1 MRIWVQSKG
10 AVGGRVGLVE
20 VTLLR
25 DDNKVRKLKYNLIAA
40 REQGHHT
47 LATYG
52 GAYSNHIR
60 ATAIAGRAHGFRTVG
75 IIRGEEHL
83 PLNPVL
89 QTAVEHGMR
98 LSYMDRQAYRRKDV
112 PADLGP
118 CYLLPEGG
126 SNELAVRGCAEL
138 GAELD
143 GFDVVAVPVGTGGT
157 LAGLA
162 ASLKAGLA
170 LGFSVLK
177 GGEFLRGDVAELQR
191 RTYGEVRGN
200 WRIETGFHCG
210 GYAKTTPELLDFL
223 DEFEARQGIR
233 PDPVY
238 TGKML
243 YGLSQLDF
251 PSGTR
256 VCAILTTG

>member
-1 MRIWVQSKG
+1 
-10 AVGGRVGLVE
+10 VE
-20 VTLLR
+20 LHLR
-25 DDNKVRKLKYNLIAA
+25 FDDNKARKLKYNLVAA
-40 REQGHHT
+40 REQGHDT

-52 GAYSNHIR
+52 GAFSNHIR
-60 ATAIAGRAHGFRTVG
+60 ATAIAGQAHGFKTVG

-89 QTAVEHGMR
+89 RTAVEHGMR
-98 LSYMDRQAYRRKDV
+98 LSYLDRSAYRRKEIPD
-112 PADLGP
+112 DLGP

-138 GAELD
+138 GAQID
-143 GFDVVAVPVGTGGT
+143 GFDVVAVPVATGGT

-162 ASLKAGLA
+162 AGLEHGLA

-177 GGEFLRGDVAELQR
+177 GGDFLTGRVAEHQR
-191 RTYGEVRGN
+191 RTYGEVRGS

-210 GYAKTTPELLDFL
+210 GYARTTPELLDFIA
-223 DEFEARQGIR
+223 DFEACQGIR
-233 PDPVY
+233 LDPHY
-238 TGKML
+238 TGKMV
-243 YGLSQLDF
+243 YGLFRMGF

-256 VCAILTTG
+256 VCAVITTG